1 MLEGSILWKLTDN
14 TSQQL
19 ARQRT
24 ISLGVYYKNTL
35 VSLCH
40 ALEDCVL
47 TCESQ
52 PLMMAAFQRGKWYL
66 QEAERYAK
74 LADKAHQVVIMAA
87 PEAGFTE
94 HPTSQK
100 SNVSVVPLA
109 ESDPIAQEWHLV
121 IFGPSYAAM
130 VLCQE
135 LSAADY
141 GASGIPEDDLQR
153 KFYGFWT
160 FESDLV
166 HRVMELLVEHIG
178 QTNASLQQQ
187 LTVQIQ
193 GIRAERIRS
202 PQFPLETV
210 VAQVVN
216 RLHDRHQDLE
226 GILEATALDD
236 NLVSNELQA
245 FLRMAQTMDLLCP
258 ENPQASSE
266 VAAIVEMMGQLLD
279 LPAWQLKRLR
289 LAALLHRLD
298 PLQGAP
304 SELISSKPR
313 ADYEACP
320 LTCSL
325 MPGVQALRTMPQLR
339 AIAQIITHQTESWDG
354 TGEPAGLAG
363 DDIPLESRILGLA
376 SHFQHLAK
384 AIGCPPDPGQAEQW
398 LHQLHQA
405 LSACQAGAGSRWDPK
420 LVELLTLLG
429 TGLAQG
435 MSLIAQQ
442 PKLAN
447 GLWLLD
453 AMDIEPQTQFAST
466 VMDAQQT

>member
-24 ISLGVYYKNTL
+24 ISLGIYYKNTL

-47 TCESQ
+47 TCNSQ
-52 PLMMAAFQRGKWYL
+52 PLMVTAFQRGKWYL
-66 QEAERYAK
+66 QEAERYAD
-74 LADKAHQVVIMAA
+74 LANAAQQVVIMAA
-87 PEAGFTE
+87 PDAGFAE

-100 SNVSVVPLA
+100 ENVTVVPLEA
-109 ESDPIAQEWHLV
+109 ADPVAQEWHLV
-121 IFGPSYAAM
+121 IWGPSFTAM

-141 GASGIPEDDLQR
+141 GSAGVPEDDLQR

-160 FESDLV
+160 FEADLV
-166 HRVMELLVEHIG
+166 HRTMELLVEHIG
-178 QTNASLQQQ
+178 QTHPALQQQ
-187 LTVQIQ
+187 LIAQVQAIQ
-193 GIRAERIRS
+193 SERNHS
-202 PQFPLETV
+202 PQYPLDTI

-216 RLHDRHQDLE
+216 RLHLRHQDLA
-226 GILEATALDD
+226 GLLEATALDE

-258 ENPQASSE
+258 ENPQASAE
-266 VAAIVEMMGQLLD
+266 VAAIAEMMGQLLD
-279 LPAWQLKRLR
+279 LPAWQMKRLR

-298 PLQGAP
+298 PLQNTP
-304 SELISSKPR
+304 SALFSTKPQT
-313 ADYEACP
+313 DYAACP

-325 MPGVQALRTMPQLR
+325 VPSVQVLRTMPQLR
-339 AIAQIITHQTESWDG
+339 AIAQIITHQTEAWDG
-354 TGEPAGLAG
+354 SGEPAGLAG
-363 DDIPLESRILGLA
+363 DDIPLESRILALA
-376 SHFQHLAK
+376 THFQHLAPG
-384 AIGCPPDPGQAEQW
+384 ITRPNDPAQAEQW
-398 LHQLHQA
+398 LHSVQQTLA
-405 LSACQAGAGSRWDPK
+405 TCQGEAGSRWDPK

-429 TGLAQG
+429 TGLCQG
-435 MSLIAQQ
+435 MSLITQE

-453 AMDIEPQTQFAST
+453 AMDIEPQPRDTPMVLKAEH
-466 VMDAQQT
+466 V